1 MLRSDSFSAG
11 IDPKKPVTGSP
22 WGHQGLD
29 DPHPRPVVKATA
41 LVLALGFELI
51 LGVGIAGVQLAAP
64 EGGGQAKP
72 VAGVDIRRRQPNG
85 MALGMDHWDGANQL
99 GPGAAS
105 AQRNQ
110 LARSEVHGA
119 RVVPTLKLRLAC
131 MGAPETAPPPW
142 GMPVSTSSRP
152 WCRWSFQGS
161 HHGE

>member
-1 MLRSDSFSAG
+1 MLFVLRSDYFSAG

-29 DPHPRPVVKATA
+29 DPHPRPVVKANA

-51 LGVGIAGVQLAAP
+51 LGDGFGVVQLADP
-64 EGGGQAKP
+64 EGGGHAKP

-99 GPGAAS
+99 GPRAAS
-105 AQRNQ
+105 TQRNQ

-119 RVVPTLKLRLAC
+119 RVVQTLKLRLAC
-131 MGAPETAPPPW
+131 N
-142 GMPVSTSSRP
+142 R
-152 WCRWSFQGS
+152 
-161 HHGE
+161 